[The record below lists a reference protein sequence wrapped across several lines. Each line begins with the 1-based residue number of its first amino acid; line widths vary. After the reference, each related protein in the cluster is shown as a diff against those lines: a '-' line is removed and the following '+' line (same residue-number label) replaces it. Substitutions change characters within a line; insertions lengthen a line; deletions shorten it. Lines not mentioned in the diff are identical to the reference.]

1 MAGTTTFEL
10 LRSMQHSL
18 DLLNDKRRVPLWLK
32 RRDRQ
37 ELYLCDRDFKI
48 RRLARRRGGGGGGGG
63 GGILNPPNPPPP
75 PPKRMIMIMIMIA
88 TNIMMT
94 IDDDDDDDDLT
105 PFIKRKNTEI

>member
-37 ELYLCDRDFKI
+37 ELYLYDRDFKI
-48 RRLARRRGGGGGGGG
+48 RRLH
-63 GGILNPPNPPPP
+63 PP
-75 PPKRMIMIMIMIA
+75 PPKRMIMIMIA

-94 IDDDDDDDDLT
+94 INDYDNDDLT